1 MASAPIFSQE
11 KATSPAQK
19 GSALKPRRKGRDEGV
34 SSSVKALQTEE
45 TSQNETSSAFLGTSE
60 SLPPL
65 SPANEDE
72 DRAKKARNAR
82 YSLLRELSRNIW
94 NTKNLSINNFSIS
107 LPESDEGSSQMR
119 ESQVS

>member
-1 MASAPIFSQE
+1 MASAPTFSHE

-60 SLPPL
+60 SLRPFL
-65 SPANEDE
+65 PASEDE

-82 YSLLRELSRNIW
+82 YTLLRELSRNVW
-94 NTKNLSINNFSIS
+94 NGK
-107 LPESDEGSSQMR
+107 LPFHSARHCSRRVTCPQKTGPPKKL
-119 ESQVS
+119 V